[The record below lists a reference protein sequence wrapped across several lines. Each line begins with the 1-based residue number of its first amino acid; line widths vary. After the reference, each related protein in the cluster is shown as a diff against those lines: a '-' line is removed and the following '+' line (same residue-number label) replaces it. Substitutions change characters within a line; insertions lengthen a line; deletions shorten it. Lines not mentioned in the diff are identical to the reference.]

1 MKELGYN
8 AHLSHGAEFSWGS
21 KPGPQFMKRMAQA
34 LRVSNL
40 DILNCSVVPPNVGAA
55 RRVAPYY
62 NLMEQ
67 ASRICPGRP
76 SSLLQEQHPG
86 GGHPHGPGQIDGR
99 TGEGDAA
106 SAKMFGEGTCCV
118 GVKTAAQTIIPFPLY

>member
-8 AHLSHGAEFSWGS
+8 VHVSHVAEFSWGS

-40 DILNCSVVPPNVGAA
+40 DMLNFTAPPNVGAA

-67 ASRICPGRP
+67 ASRICLGRP
-76 SSLLQEQHPG
+76 SSLLQEQHRG
-86 GGHPHGPGQIDGR
+86 GGHPHIPGQTDGR
-99 TGEGDAA
+99 TDEGDAA
-106 SAKMFGEGTCCV
+106 AAKIVNEGIRCV
-118 GVKTAAQTIIPFPLY
+118 SVKTAAQTIIPFPLY